1 VREGHG
7 AICGLR
13 RFRPA
18 MAIPRCDG
26 SFPARKQCGGRER
39 GAFLASDCKPRFA
52 GFAVCTRPIQHT
64 SRTRPRLPRR
74 RVFFF
79 EEPILNTLNVEY
91 RKVEALIPYAR
102 NPRTHTDEQVAKI
115 AASIVEYGWTNP
127 VLVDGDNGIIAGH
140 GRMAA
145 ARKLGLDEVPVIELA
160 HLSPSQKRAYVISDN
175 RLALDAGW
183 NEELLALELAELSDA
198 GYDLTLTG
206 FEDAEI
212 AALLADDARA
222 EEVAREQDADEPD
235 AADDVPDAPV
245 LPVSRTGDVWAIGTH
260 RLICGDATDPIV
272 VATLMQGDAARLCF
286 TSPPYGNQRDY
297 TSGGIV
303 DWDGLMRGVF
313 GNVPMA
319 DDGQVLVNLGLI
331 HRDNEVIPYWDAWL
345 GWMRAQGWRRFAWY
359 VWDQGPGMPGDWA
372 GRFAPSFEFVFHFN
386 RQSRKPNKIVPCKHA
401 GQESHLR
408 ADGSSTAM
416 RSKDGEVG
424 GWTHKGQPTQDTRIP
439 DSVIRVMRH
448 KGKIGQDIDHPAVFP
463 VALPAFAIEAYTES
477 GDIVFDPFGGSG
489 TTMLAAQRTGRVC
502 RAVEIAPEYVD
513 VAIKRFQ
520 QNHPGVPVTLL
531 ATGQS
536 FDEVVT
542 QRLPTTGAEQ

>member
-1 VREGHG
+1 
-7 AICGLR
+7 
-13 RFRPA
+13 
-18 MAIPRCDG
+18 MATTRCDG

-127 VLVDGDNGIIAGH
+127 VLVDGDNGILAGH

-245 LPVSRTGDVWAIGTH
+245 SPVSRTGDVWAIGPH
-260 RLICGDATDPIV
+260 RLICGDASDPTV